1 MRAPSCRTKIFPART
16 VSPPKTF
23 TPRRCPWLSRPLR
36 ELPPAFLCAI
46 RLLSQ
51 LSFDCRDLQSRL
63 ILSVTA
69 LAAVAFAPLLFKD
82 QNLFCPDLTNDF
94 AGHLGVGDQ
103 GRADLYVIIAADKQH
118 IR

>member
-1 MRAPSCRTKIFPART
+1 MRVPSWRTKIFPART

-23 TPRRCPWLSRPLR
+23 TPRRCLWLSRPLR

-46 RLLSQ
+46 GLFSPLR
-51 LSFDCRDLQSRL
+51 FDRGNFQRRL

-94 AGHLGVGDQ
+94 TGHLGVSDQ
-103 GRADLYVIIAADKQH
+103 G
-118 IR
+118 